1 MNIAMLFRNQYTS
14 WPIYIARDL
23 DSIVEQ
29 NAQMALSIA
38 VRGYV
43 MQTGRILSSGSGAD
57 LLNSDEIRPAY
68 LGG

>member
-1 MNIAMLFRNQYTS
+1 LVDLYRDGTS
-14 WPIYIARDL
+14 IL
-23 DSIVEQ
+23 LVEQ

-43 MQTGRILSSGSGAD
+43 MQTGRILSSGSGSD